1 MLNQGFFLRFWN
13 TVHSTKSAC
22 KNTRMISAQKH
33 SQWTME
39 HRVRLGNGYP
49 CRCKMHYLL
58 QPEMICIPD
67 VCLPPSC
74 QIKYI
79 HTICPST
86 FIWVKTPSYHGMRE
100 VEIRP
105 ETLRHH
111 PAVFPSACFH
121 GSIHLPFKID
131 HPKGRQVT
139 LNNNVIIEEDHLV
152 EVGKELVEEKWMD
165 QVKKMYKVYITNFT
179 IFAIEYKY
187 KLALKL
193 YCMVSATQLLLELG
207 KW

>member
-1 MLNQGFFLRFWN
+1 
-13 TVHSTKSAC
+13 
-22 KNTRMISAQKH
+22 
-33 SQWTME
+33 
-39 HRVRLGNGYP
+39 
-49 CRCKMHYLL
+49 MHYLL

-86 FIWVKTPSYHGMRE
+86 FIWVKTPSYHRMRE

-121 GSIHLPFKID
+121 SSIHLPFKID
-131 HPKGRQVT
+131 CPKGRQVT

-152 EVGKELVEEKWMD
+152 EVGKELVEEK
-165 QVKKMYKVYITNFT
+165 
-179 IFAIEYKY
+179 
-187 KLALKL
+187 
-193 YCMVSATQLLLELG
+193 
-207 KW
+207 